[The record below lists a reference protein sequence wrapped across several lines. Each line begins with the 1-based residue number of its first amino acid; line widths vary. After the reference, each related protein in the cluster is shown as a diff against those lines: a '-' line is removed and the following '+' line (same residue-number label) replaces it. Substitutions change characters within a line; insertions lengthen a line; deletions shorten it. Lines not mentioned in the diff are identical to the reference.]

1 MKFLVGKKGKK
12 DLAHVSV
19 REVTDNWQH
28 PLDPEAASS
37 GEMMEIG
44 NGSKRKKTI
53 FLLRGRAQFRILEEL
68 KNSS

>member
-1 MKFLVGKKGKK
+1 
-12 DLAHVSV
+12 LAHVSL

-37 GEMMEIG
+37 GELMEIG
-44 NGSKRKKTI
+44 NGSARKKPI
-53 FLLRGRAQFRILEEL
+53 FLLRERALFRILQEL